1 MDGLGSAAHAR
12 TLPARFG
19 CVQGDPL
26 ELPLRRLFDDLA
38 SSGAAPASG
47 SAAAVTIAMAA
58 ALAEMGAGLSR
69 GQWDE
74 AGGMVAQAR
83 LLRRRIE
90 PLVEADADAYARAL
104 TALDR
109 AGSAGAGRDDEIAEA
124 LASAADVLLV
134 IARTGADTAAVAQQV
149 AERGNPRHRDDI
161 HAAVLLA
168 EVGTRIAA
176 GLVGV
181 NLATVPGDQR
191 EAEAAACARAAAD
204 ARDRIPV

>member
-1 MDGLGSAAHAR
+1 MPA
-12 TLPARFG
+12 TPTARFAG
-19 CVQGDPL
+19 VHGDPL
-26 ELPLRRLFDDLA
+26 ELPLRRLFDDL
-38 SSGAAPASG
+38 SSSDAAPASG

-74 AGGMVAQAR
+74 AAGMVAQAR
-83 LLRRRIE
+83 LLRRRIA

-104 TALDR
+104 AALD
-109 AGSAGAGRDDEIAEA
+109 SAGASGAGGDDDIARA
-124 LASAADVLLV
+124 LAAAADVLLV
-134 IARTGADTAAVAQQV
+134 IARTGADTAEVAQQV
-149 AERGNPRHRDDI
+149 AERGNPRHRDDV

-176 GLVGV
+176 TLVSV
-181 NLATVPGDQR
+181 NLATVAGDLR
-191 EAEAAACARAAAD
+191 EEEAIACARAAAS